1 MCSLH
6 YPGPIDRPNQI
17 IEDASAGARPALRKA
32 LGLQT
37 ADSWEMEATVF
48 REQMINF
55 LEAAVVF
62 LLVTNALSIAATTW
76 AIQLLN
82 GFRDAKQ
89 EHGITERK
97 LKAIVQRA
105 C

>member
-1 MCSLH
+1 
-6 YPGPIDRPNQI
+6 
-17 IEDASAGARPALRKA
+17 
-32 LGLQT
+32 
-37 ADSWEMEATVF
+37 MEATMF

-62 LLVTNALSIAATTW
+62 LLITNALSIAATTY

-82 GFRDAKQ
+82 GFGGAKREQ
-89 EHGITERK
+89 GTIERK
-97 LKAIVQRA
+97 LNALLQRA

>member
-1 MCSLH
+1 M
-6 YPGPIDRPNQI
+6 
-17 IEDASAGARPALRKA
+17 
-32 LGLQT
+32 
-37 ADSWEMEATVF
+37 F

-62 LLVTNALSIAATTW
+62 LLITNALSIAATTY

-82 GFRDAKQ
+82 GFGGAKR
-89 EHGITERK
+89 ERGTIERK
-97 LKAIVQRA
+97 LNALLQRA